1 MTKPSKRSAT
11 GREPVDPRQQDLFS
25 DDRLQSLPA
34 ATGPIAAPPRKVA
47 RTGASQQPVS
57 KVRAAT
63 RLKSQS
69 PPPSFSVNDDWW
81 TTRAVCAFLKIGRKA
96 LWVMR
101 RDPASDFPAPVDV
114 VGHRHLYLAAEVRAW
129 MDAQRDKARLREQD
143 RRRALRQFSTRA
155 S

>member
-1 MTKPSKRSAT
+1 MTKRSKRSAT

-25 DDRLQSLPA
+25 DDRAKSRA
-34 ATGPIAAPPRKVA
+34 TTTGPVAAPHTKVSRSRSSQRK
-47 RTGASQQPVS
+47 S
-57 KVRAAT
+57 KAKAT
-63 RLKSQS
+63 APPKAN
-69 PPPSFSVNDDWW
+69 PAPPSFSVNDDWW

-101 RDPASDFPAPVDV
+101 RDPASDFPSPVDV

-143 RRRALRQFSTRA
+143 RRRALTQFSTRA

>member
-1 MTKPSKRSAT
+1 MTQRSKRGAT
-11 GREPVDPRQQDLFS
+11 GRDPVDPRQQDLFS
-25 DDRLQSLPA
+25 EKSPQSLAVPTGPVAAPYKKVVRPRPSQPISKAKAATPLKAQPA
-34 ATGPIAAPPRKVA
+34 A
-47 RTGASQQPVS
+47 
-57 KVRAAT
+57 
-63 RLKSQS
+63 
-69 PPPSFSVNDDWW
+69 PSFSVNDDWW

-129 MDAQRDKARLREQD
+129 MDAQRDRARLREQD
-143 RRRALRQFSTRA
+143 RRRALKQFATRA